1 MPKEPIINKIKR
13 GLGFEQRKVP
23 SAEIGGSGT
32 PIFSGSIDTGE
43 YVSDL
48 KGDALIDTVNQMRW
62 SDASVRLAL
71 LTVTLPILS
80 ADWDIQS
87 ASEDRADEEVAEF
100 VKYALFEKLDW
111 SDVLRQSLLML
122 PFGHYVFEKVFT
134 MEDDKILFKKWVARL
149 PKTITKWNTE
159 KGELKS
165 ILQTYYTEHK
175 QHEVEIPAEKLIVLT
190 YQKEGDNYLGT
201 SILRQAYKHWF
212 FRDNYYKIDAI
223 ATERHGVGIPI
234 IYLPENYTET
244 DKQEAEEIGRN
255 LRANEQ
261 AYIVFPSKHWG
272 IEMLDM
278 KTSSIKN
285 PKEML
290 DHHTREI
297 LKSVLA
303 QFMDLG
309 ASGVGSY
316 ALSKD
321 QSRFF
326 MDSMDA
332 LAKDIQGAIGEQAI
346 KQLVDLNFT
355 VKEYPKLVHGDL
367 GSVDIGE
374 LASAIQTLS
383 FVGTITPDTEL
394 EKYLRTIMKLPDMAE
409 ETERERERP
418 KEPKQ
423 KDIEE
428 EPEEPKQMSENTRW
442 RRDLTKPE
450 LRVRFEEIEDMMDYE
465 EARLHKELSK
475 ILLKEKAY
483 LLPIFERAVREGD
496 LATLQSV
503 AGKFTGE
510 YERVFRNGIKKIF
523 EFGKSKASFEIGE
536 APPQTAPE
544 MSAELQDKAHYYAQ
558 RGYEDLVKVLTASAS
573 VAILKNLPEKEGVK
587 EVSKAFN
594 SYLTKNAKAAANLII
609 SENLNEGRKYAF
621 DTYKENVYAYQW
633 SAILDG
639 GTCNYCQS
647 MDGRTISATDQ
658 RYEEYQPGRVHFNCR
673 CIWVAILKDE
683 EPAPIFT
690 GIPDSLQPQTRIPPW
705 DFEDL
710 SRPLAD
716 AVPIDVEERLYAHEE
731 EPHGNH

>member
-1 MPKEPIINKIKR
+1 
-13 GLGFEQRKVP
+13 
-23 SAEIGGSGT
+23 
-32 PIFSGSIDTGE
+32 
-43 YVSDL
+43 
-48 KGDALIDTVNQMRW
+48 
-62 SDASVRLAL
+62 
-71 LTVTLPILS
+71 
-80 ADWDIQS
+80 
-87 ASEDRADEEVAEF
+87 
-100 VKYALFEKLDW
+100 
-111 SDVLRQSLLML
+111 
-122 PFGHYVFEKVFT
+122 
-134 MEDDKILFKKWVARL
+134 
-149 PKTITKWNTE
+149 
-159 KGELKS
+159 
-165 ILQTYYTEHK
+165 
-175 QHEVEIPAEKLIVLT
+175 
-190 YQKEGDNYLGT
+190 
-201 SILRQAYKHWF
+201 
-212 FRDNYYKIDAI
+212 
-223 ATERHGVGIPI
+223 
-234 IYLPENYTET
+234 
-244 DKQEAEEIGRN
+244 
-255 LRANEQ
+255 
-261 AYIVFPSKHWG
+261 
-272 IEMLDM
+272 
-278 KTSSIKN
+278 
-285 PKEML
+285 
-290 DHHTREI
+290 
-297 LKSVLA
+297 
-303 QFMDLG
+303 MDLG

-465 EARLHKELSK
+465 EARLYKELSK

-594 SYLTKNAKAAANLII
+594 SYLTKNAKVAANLII

-690 GIPDSLQPQTRIPPW
+690 GIPDSLQPQTRVPPW